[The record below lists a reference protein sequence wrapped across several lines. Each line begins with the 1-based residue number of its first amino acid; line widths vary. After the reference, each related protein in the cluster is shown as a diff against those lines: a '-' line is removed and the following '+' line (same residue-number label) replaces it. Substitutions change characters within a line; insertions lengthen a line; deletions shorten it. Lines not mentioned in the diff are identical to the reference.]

1 MYPIT
6 LVSFGFKYGT
16 PRANYYFD
24 VGFVKNPARNKKW
37 SFFSQPDDNM
47 KSYVLE
53 QELAKEFIEKVQP
66 LIIFLSKID
75 QNQIF
80 AFGCNAGRHR
90 SNIIV
95 DELAKLLKARGLD
108 VKVVHRDLE

>member
-1 MYPIT
+1 MNPIT
-6 LVSFGFKYGT
+6 LVSFGFKYGQ
-16 PRANYYFD
+16 PHANYYFD
-24 VGFVKNPARNKKW
+24 VGFIKNPARNKNW
-37 SFFSQPDDNM
+37 GFFSTPDDDM
-47 KSYVLE
+47 KSYVLGQE
-53 QELAKEFIEKVQP
+53 QTKEFIEKIEP

-95 DELAKLLKARGLD
+95 DELARLLKERGL
-108 VKVVHRDLE
+108 KVNVIHRDLE